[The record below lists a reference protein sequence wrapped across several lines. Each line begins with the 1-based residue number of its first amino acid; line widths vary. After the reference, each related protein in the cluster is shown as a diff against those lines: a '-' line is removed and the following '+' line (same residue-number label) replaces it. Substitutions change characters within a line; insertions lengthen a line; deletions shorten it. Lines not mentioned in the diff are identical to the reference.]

1 MNRRPAP
8 AAATW
13 LLKLFCS
20 SVEFEA
26 VTGDLLE
33 QYHLGRSR
41 LWYVRQVLGIVVFGL
56 YRKLREQGSALVLLL
71 SIVFATAI
79 CTWTVLMILDI
90 GGVFA
95 TILQSDDQVTRNANW
110 FGLGF
115 FILEIGIAVLYFRAD
130 RRKRKSATRR
140 YPGSTG

>member
-1 MNRRPAP
+1 
-8 AAATW
+8 
-13 LLKLFCS
+13 
-20 SVEFEA
+20 
-26 VTGDLLE
+26 
-33 QYHLGRSR
+33 
-41 LWYVRQVLGIVVFGL
+41 VVFGL
-56 YRKLREQGSALVLLL
+56 YRKLREQGSALVLLV